1 MTVEKLRQ
9 ILDHLPAATQV
20 YIETPEAVEDASTAT
35 VEYCDSGAVRLILS
49 TKEG

>member
-9 ILDHLPAATQV
+9 ILEHLPAATQI
-20 YIETPEAVEDASTAT
+20 YIETPEAVQDASVAI
-35 VEYCDSGAVRLILS
+35 VEYCDSGAVRLTLS